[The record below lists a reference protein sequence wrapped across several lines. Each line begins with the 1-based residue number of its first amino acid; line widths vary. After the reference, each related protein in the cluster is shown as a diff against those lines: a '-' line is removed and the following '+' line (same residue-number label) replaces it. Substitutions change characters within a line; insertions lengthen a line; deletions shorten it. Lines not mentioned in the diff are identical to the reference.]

1 MTQVMKQAIDLDEKL
16 VNENEEK
23 LQSLLVENRGLKEL
37 LKIKTKYGF
46 KEDTSNLSVE
56 KAIQTDQIELS
67 QTILRNEH
75 IEACVP
81 FKLDETETT
90 KTSDQHENLVETKV
104 EERQEAVDIKEN
116 IPPEEIQTPTSPAKL
131 EVQIND
137 DELKEEVV
145 SPLTEE
151 TATN

>member
-37 LKIKTKYGF
+37 LKIKTKYGLR
-46 KEDTSNLSVE
+46 EDISNLATD
-56 KAIQTDQIELS
+56 KAIQTDQIELN

-81 FKLDETETT
+81 FKLDEAET
-90 KTSDQHENLVETKV
+90 KTSDQQENLVEIKV
-104 EERQEAVDIKEN
+104 EERQEIVDLKEN
-116 IPPEEIQTPTSPAKL
+116 IPPVAIPTPTPAKH
-131 EVQIND
+131 EVQPND
-137 DELKEEVV
+137 DELKQEVV
-145 SPLTEE
+145 SPIIEE
-151 TATN
+151 IATD